1 MNKSMNKFVVF
12 AAMGIALGSL
22 AACDHQ
28 QQPQVVQ
35 AQPQVIEQAPQVVQ
49 APPQIIQAAPQ
60 VVYAQT
66 AYNNGAGD
74 LAAGMLIGSALS
86 GGNRTVVVHHYSPA
100 PVIVQHTT
108 VNRTYVQAAP
118 RAVYSAPSASYASRA
133 PSSSSG
139 LRRR

>member
-1 MNKSMNKFVVF
+1 MNKKMNKFVAF
-12 AAMGIALGSL
+12 AALAMAIGSL
-22 AACDHQ
+22 AGCDHQ

-49 APPQIIQAAPQ
+49 AQPQIIQAAPQ
-60 VVYAQT
+60 VVYAQP

-74 LAAGMLIGSALS
+74 LAAGMIIGSALS
-86 GGNRTVVVHHYSPA
+86 GGNRTTVIHHYSPT
-100 PVIVQHTT
+100 PVIVQHTV

-133 PSSSSG
+133 PSSSS